1 MDKLKLI
8 SPENLD
14 EWISQGKQVN
24 ILDVRPSEQRKE
36 ENIPGSI
43 HTDHYLQIK
52 EEKPYALTSFYL
64 DKSVPV
70 VTFCNGGKVANTA
83 ALLLTKMGFEA
94 YSLEGGLNHWKA
106 FQQTKNIFN
115 RNPEGYDA
123 WFDRHPVF
131 FENELKAIQMALPSS
146 SRSLEIGTGTGRFAK
161 ALGISTGL
169 EPAAGMAQIAKERG
183 IEVIEGYA
191 ENLPF
196 PDSAY
201 DNVVMITS
209 VCFLNDIPKAFS
221 EAKRVLKTGGNLIIG
236 MIDNQ
241 SPLGK
246 VYEKE
251 KESNPWYKDAHFHN
265 VDEISSFL
273 KQAGFSEF
281 KYYQTLFDLTETPE
295 QPKPGFGKGS
305 FVVIK
310 TSKP

>member
-14 EWISQGKQVN
+14 DWISQGKQVN

-43 HTDHYLQIK
+43 HTDQYFAIK
-52 EEKPYALTSFYL
+52 EERPDALSSFYL
-64 DKSVPV
+64 DKSIPV

-83 ALLLTKMGFEA
+83 AILLTKMGYEA
-94 YSLEGGLNHWKA
+94 YSLEGGLNHWKE

-123 WFDRHPVF
+123 WFDRHPVL
-131 FENELKAIQMALPSS
+131 FENELKAIQMALPSPN
-146 SRSLEIGTGTGRFAK
+146 RSLEIGVGTGRFAK
-161 ALGISTGL
+161 ALGIGTGL
-169 EPAAGMAQIAKERG
+169 EPSAPMAQMAKERG

-196 PDSAY
+196 PDSAF
-201 DNVVMITS
+201 DNVVMITTI
-209 VCFLNDIPKAFS
+209 CFLKDIPKAFE
-221 EAKRVLKTGGNLIIG
+221 EAKRVLKTDGNLIIG
-236 MIDNQ
+236 MNDNQ
-241 SPLGK
+241 SSLGK
-246 VYEKE
+246 IYEHE
-251 KESNPWYKDAHFHN
+251 KESNPWYKDAHFYS
-265 VDEISSFL
+265 VDEINGFL

-281 KYYQTLFDLTETPE
+281 KYYQILFSLAEAPE
-295 QPKPGFGKGS
+295 FPKPGYGEGS

-310 TSKP
+310 TTKP